1 MGKSSDKLDG
11 QVNDV
16 TVNTEKVSGIK
27 TEESKHVEAEAK
39 NPNELSNSSKIFT
52 SLAAGGIAGGI
63 AKTVIAPLDRSKI
76 FFQTN
81 ETRNYRFRYA
91 IRWLR
96 HGYRTEGLLSL
107 WRGNTATLARIVP
120 YSAINFMSFEQYKKL
135 LKVEDA
141 GTPGYHRFV
150 AGSLAGSTGQL
161 LTYPLDRARAV
172 MAVTPGKQYRNLV
185 VVFCN
190 IYKEE
195 GFLALYR
202 GLTPTLLGV
211 IPYAGTSFFT
221 YETLKGYAVKRKGGD
236 ATHPMLPSP
245 LERLA
250 AGAVAG
256 LLGQT
261 ASYPLDI
268 VRRRMQT
275 GRQLGKDN
283 KYKTVLGTLR
293 TVYRSEG
300 VARGLYKGLS
310 MNFVKG
316 PIAAGITFTAFDY
329 CASGLRGMATG
340 LHPLHHLDQVDRQLV
355 KTNMN
360 MNLLM
365 DYHRTF
371 SEMSH
376 AAWGTG
382 PSSDRTL
389 PEPGQSGYWTRTKL
403 VQAQEK

>member
-1 MGKSSDKLDG
+1 MGKSEDDIDNKTSVVKGVAEKTLKSDDRS
-11 QVNDV
+11 Q
-16 TVNTEKVSGIK
+16 
-27 TEESKHVEAEAK
+27 
-39 NPNELSNSSKIFT
+39 ELSNVGKIIT

-81 ETRNYRFRYA
+81 ETKNYRFRYA
-91 IRWLR
+91 IRWLK

-135 LKVEDA
+135 LRVEET
-141 GTPGYHRFV
+141 GTPGYHRFI
-150 AGSLAGSTGQL
+150 AGSLAGSTGQMF
-161 LTYPLDRARAV
+161 TYPLDRARAV
-172 MAVTPGKQYRNLV
+172 MAVTPSNQNRNLA

-190 IYKEE
+190 IYREE

-211 IPYAGTSFFT
+211 IPYAGTSFYT
-221 YETLKGYAVKRKGGD
+221 YETLKGLAARRKGGD
-236 ATHPMLPSP
+236 STHPMLPSP

-275 GRQLGKDN
+275 GKQLGKGN
-283 KYKTVLGTLR
+283 KYITVVGTLL
-293 TVYRSEG
+293 TVYRNEG
-300 VARGLYKGLS
+300 IYRGWYKGLS
-310 MNFVKG
+310 MNLIKG
-316 PIAAGITFTAFDY
+316 PIAVSIAYTVNDY
-329 CASGLRGMATG
+329 VRIVLNWVFG
-340 LHPLHHLDQVDRQLV
+340 
-355 KTNMN
+355 
-360 MNLLM
+360 
-365 DYHRTF
+365 
-371 SEMSH
+371 
-376 AAWGTG
+376 
-382 PSSDRTL
+382 SSDR
-389 PEPGQSGYWTRTKL
+389 
-403 VQAQEK
+403 

>member
-1 MGKSSDKLDG
+1 MAKSINDDDRNLVKEDKSAHI
-11 QVNDV
+11 VENDV
-16 TVNTEKVSGIK
+16 SRKSQ
-27 TEESKHVEAEAK
+27 
-39 NPNELSNSSKIFT
+39 ELSNTGKILT

-91 IRWLR
+91 IRWLK
-96 HGYRTEGLLSL
+96 HGYRTEGLFSL

-135 LKVEDA
+135 LKVEEP
-141 GTPGYHRFV
+141 GTPGYKRFI

-161 LTYPLDRARAV
+161 CTYPLDRARAV
-172 MAVTPGKQYRNLV
+172 MAVTPGKEYRNLA

-190 IYKEE
+190 IYREE

-221 YETLKGYAVKRKGGD
+221 YETLKGYAVRRKGGD
-236 ATHPMLPSP
+236 SKHPLLPSP

-250 AGAVAG
+250 SGAVAG

-275 GRQLGKDN
+275 GKQLGKGN
-283 KYKTVLGTLR
+283 KYKTVVGTLI
-293 TVYRSEG
+293 TVYRQEG
-300 VARGLYKGLS
+300 IYRGWYKGLS
-310 MNFVKG
+310 MNLIKG
-316 PIAAGITFTAFDY
+316 PMAVSVAYTVNDY
-329 CASGLRGMATG
+329 VKMVLRWIFQI
-340 LHPLHHLDQVDRQLV
+340 DD
-355 KTNMN
+355 
-360 MNLLM
+360 
-365 DYHRTF
+365 
-371 SEMSH
+371 S
-376 AAWGTG
+376 
-382 PSSDRTL
+382 
-389 PEPGQSGYWTRTKL
+389 
-403 VQAQEK
+403 

>member
-1 MGKSSDKLDG
+1 MHVQYINLPMGKHEDNIVGEPKATDIKLSEQAYKTKNDRKNDDG
-11 QVNDV
+11 PVNSNKAEIS
-16 TVNTEKVSGIK
+16 NTG
-27 TEESKHVEAEAK
+27 
-39 NPNELSNSSKIFT
+39 KIFT

-91 IRWLR
+91 IRWLK

-135 LKVEDA
+135 LNVEEP
-141 GTPGYHRFV
+141 GSPGYRRFI

-161 LTYPLDRARAV
+161 CTYPLDRARAV
-172 MAVTPGKQYRNLV
+172 MAVTPGKQYRNLA

-221 YETLKGYAVKRKGGD
+221 YETLKGYAVRRKGGD
-236 ATHPMLPSP
+236 STHPLLPSP

-250 AGAVAG
+250 AGAIAG

-275 GRQLGKDN
+275 GRQLGKAN
-283 KYKTVLGTLR
+283 KYRTVVGTLL
-293 TVYRSEG
+293 TVYRNEG
-300 VARGLYKGLS
+300 IYRGWYKGLS
-310 MNFVKG
+310 MNLIKG
-316 PIAAGITFTAFDY
+316 PIAVSIAYTVNDYVKLAFQWLF
-329 CASGLRGMATG
+329 G
-340 LHPLHHLDQVDRQLV
+340 VKDR
-355 KTNMN
+355 
-360 MNLLM
+360 
-365 DYHRTF
+365 
-371 SEMSH
+371 
-376 AAWGTG
+376 
-382 PSSDRTL
+382 
-389 PEPGQSGYWTRTKL
+389 
-403 VQAQEK
+403 

>member
-1 MGKSSDKLDG
+1 MGKSEDKFENQLNDRKVDSDR
-11 QVNDV
+11 
-16 TVNTEKVSGIK
+16 S
-27 TEESKHVEAEAK
+27 ESKVDVNGELSK
-39 NPNELSNSSKIFT
+39 KSQELSNGGKILT

-81 ETRNYRFRYA
+81 ETKNYRFRYA
-91 IRWLR
+91 LRWLK
-96 HGYRTEGLLSL
+96 HGYKTEGLLSL

-135 LKVEDA
+135 LKVEDP

-150 AGSLAGSTGQL
+150 AGSMAGSTGQL
-161 LTYPLDRARAV
+161 FTYPLDRARAV
-172 MAVTPGKQYRNLV
+172 MAVTPSNQNRNLA

-221 YETLKGYAVKRKGGD
+221 YETLKGWAVQRKGGD
-236 ATHPMLPSP
+236 SSHPMLPSP

-275 GRQLGKDN
+275 GRQLGKGS
-283 KYKTVLGTLR
+283 KYVTVVGTLL
-293 TVYRSEG
+293 TVYRNEG
-300 VARGLYKGLS
+300 IYRGWYKGLS
-310 MNFVKG
+310 MNLIKG
-316 PIAAGITFTAFDY
+316 PIAVSIAYTVNDY
-329 CASGLRGMATG
+329 VRIVLDWFIRG
-340 LHPLHHLDQVDRQLV
+340 RE
-355 KTNMN
+355 
-360 MNLLM
+360 
-365 DYHRTF
+365 R
-371 SEMSH
+371 
-376 AAWGTG
+376 
-382 PSSDRTL
+382 
-389 PEPGQSGYWTRTKL
+389 
-403 VQAQEK
+403 

>member
-11 QVNDV
+11 QASEV
-16 TVNTEKVSGIK
+16 TVKYKQPEVLKPLDHEKV
-27 TEESKHVEAEAK
+27 K
-39 NPNELSNSSKIFT
+39 NPSELSNSGKIFT

-107 WRGNTATLARIVP
+107 WRGNTATLARIIP

-135 LKVEDA
+135 LKVEES
-141 GTPGYHRFV
+141 GTPGYHRFI
-150 AGSLAGSTGQL
+150 AGSMAGSTGQL

-172 MAVTPGKQYRNLV
+172 MAVTPGKQYRNLAM
-185 VVFCN
+185 VFCN

-211 IPYAGTSFFT
+211 IPYAGTSFYT
-221 YETLKGYAVKRKGGD
+221 YETLKGYAVRRKGGD

-275 GRQLGKDN
+275 GRQLGKGN
-283 KYKTVLGTLR
+283 KYRTVRGTLLS
-293 TVYRSEG
+293 VYRNEG
-300 VARGLYKGLS
+300 IYRGWYKGLS
-310 MNFVKG
+310 MNLIKG
-316 PIAAGITFTAFDY
+316 PVAVSIAYTVNDY
-329 CASGLRGMATG
+329 ARLA
-340 LHPLHHLDQVDRQLV
+340 LHWVFGH
-355 KTNMN
+355 
-360 MNLLM
+360 
-365 DYHRTF
+365 
-371 SEMSH
+371 
-376 AAWGTG
+376 
-382 PSSDRTL
+382 
-389 PEPGQSGYWTRTKL
+389 
-403 VQAQEK
+403 QER

>member
-1 MGKSSDKLDG
+1 MGKSGDTIDG
-11 QVNDV
+11 QFSDV
-16 TVNTEKVSGIK
+16 TVKSELVPASQPDLN
-27 TEESKHVEAEAK
+27 K
-39 NPNELSNSSKIFT
+39 NVQVQADKPKDLSNSAKILT
-52 SLAAGGIAGGI
+52 SLTAGGIAGGI

-96 HGYRTEGLLSL
+96 HGYRTEGFFSL
-107 WRGNTATLARIVP
+107 WRGNTATLARIIP

-135 LKVEDA
+135 LKVEES
-141 GTPGYHRFV
+141 GTPGYYRFV
-150 AGSLAGSTGQL
+150 AGSLAGSTGQMI
-161 LTYPLDRARAV
+161 TYPLDRARAV
-172 MAVTPGKQYRNLV
+172 MAVTPGKQYRNLA

-190 IYKEE
+190 IYKQE
-195 GFLALYR
+195 GFLALYK

-221 YETLKGYAVKRKGGD
+221 YETLKGYAVRRKGGD
-236 ATHPMLPSP
+236 AAQPMLPSP

-250 AGAVAG
+250 AGAIAG

-275 GRQLGKDN
+275 GKQLGKGN
-283 KYKTVLGTLR
+283 KYCTVVGTLL
-293 TVYRSEG
+293 TVYRCEG
-300 VARGLYKGLS
+300 IVKGLYKGLS

-329 CASGLRGMATG
+329 CSSVLRGVATG
-340 LHPLHHLDQVDRQLV
+340 LHPLHHLKQVDKQLV
-355 KTNMN
+355 TANI
-360 MNLLM
+360 NLNLVM
-365 DYHRTF
+365 EYHRTF

-382 PSSDRTL
+382 PQDKCLSDSA
-389 PEPGQSGYWTRTKL
+389 QSGC
-403 VQAQEK
+403 